1 MTMNEDN
8 WVAEAERAGW
18 LPPLQQALAPDETGE
33 LSPQAFTEGVVPYLI
48 RIARRS
54 RRAKARQIA
63 LANLFP
69 AARDRLEGVTEL
81 AVDRLL
87 NDPGKFVRYEAC
99 RLLALA
105 HDPATLGALRTA
117 WDRGVEV
124 PWNGIEDAY
133 RAVEHGDRDA
143 FYNRPGWPG
152 HTGWVIQD
160 ERTDFAT
167 GGRFVCGSAAYGTA
181 RR

>member
-1 MTMNEDN
+1 MNGDN
-8 WVAEAERAGW
+8 WVEEAECAGW
-18 LPPLQQALAPDETGE
+18 LPPLKHALAPDEIGD
-33 LSPQAFTEGVVPYLI
+33 LSPQESTEGVIAYL
-48 RIARRS
+48 ARVARCS
-54 RRAKARQIA
+54 RRAKARQTA

-105 HDPATLGALRTA
+105 HDPSTLGALRTA
-117 WDRGVEV
+117 WDRGIEV
-124 PWNGIEDAY
+124 PWNGIQDAY
-133 RAVEHGDRDA
+133 RAVEQDDRDA

-167 GGRFVCGSAAYGTA
+167 GGRIVCGSAAYGTSL
-181 RR
+181 R